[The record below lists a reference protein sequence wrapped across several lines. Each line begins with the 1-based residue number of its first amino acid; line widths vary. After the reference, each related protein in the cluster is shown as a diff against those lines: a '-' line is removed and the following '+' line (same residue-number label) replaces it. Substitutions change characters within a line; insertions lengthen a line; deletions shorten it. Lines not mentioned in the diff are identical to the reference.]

1 MASTPFADL
10 RRVRGLLGKS
20 QSEMAALLGISTRAV
35 QSYEQGWRPTAPY
48 VQRAAALFWFLS
60 RRKDK
65 PKAPPC
71 WRVRKCDAAA
81 RAACPAYQFQAGDLC
96 WLFPP
101 SPCSELRGAS
111 WEDRIAVCEKCA
123 VMRSWLEP

>member
-35 QSYEQGWRPTAPY
+35 QSYEQGWRP
-48 VQRAAALFWFLS
+48 S
-60 RRKDK
+60 
-65 PKAPPC
+65 
-71 WRVRKCDAAA
+71 
-81 RAACPAYQFQAGDLC
+81 PAYQFQAGDLC